1 VGGDLVRMLPQDNAP
16 VVIRN
21 IQADPR
27 ALSPEFLR
35 KNGLVSCIRDPL
47 TASDQVL
54 GVLSFFTKEEH
65 DLTGQETEFL
75 TTLAGQAAIAI
86 QNSQLY
92 ERTKRQAQE
101 LTKVMAAMDQA
112 NRVKDEFLSVM
123 SHELRTPLNV
133 VMGFTGMIK
142 DGLLGEVNGEQQRA
156 LGKVVTH
163 SDDLLKMI
171 TEILQVTSLEAHAVG
186 VEVQEV
192 SLSSFLDDLKSNYE
206 FPVKKELS
214 FSWDYSSELP
224 TMRTDG
230 EKLKHILQNLI
241 NNAVKFTERGQV
253 MISAR
258 YNPKAK
264 AVEFKVADTGIGIQK
279 ELLPT
284 IFEMFRQGDSSE
296 TRSYGGV
303 GIGLYIV
310 RKFTDLLGG
319 TIDAVSEPGKGSIF
333 TVTIPC

>member
-1 VGGDLVRMLPQDNAP
+1 
-16 VVIRN
+16 
-21 IQADPR
+21 
-27 ALSPEFLR
+27 
-35 KNGLVSCIRDPL
+35 
-47 TASDQVL
+47 
-54 GVLSFFTKEEH
+54 
-65 DLTGQETEFL
+65 
-75 TTLAGQAAIAI
+75 
-86 QNSQLY
+86 
-92 ERTKRQAQE
+92 
-101 LTKVMAAMDQA
+101 MAAELKVSYATLEQKVKDKTADIEKTNSELEQA
-112 NRVKDEFLSVM
+112 NRGLLKANQAKDEFLSVM

-156 LGKVVTH
+156 LDKVVIR

-206 FPVKKELS
+206 VPVKKELS
-214 FSWDYSSELP
+214 FSWDYPSELP

-253 MISAR
+253 TISAR